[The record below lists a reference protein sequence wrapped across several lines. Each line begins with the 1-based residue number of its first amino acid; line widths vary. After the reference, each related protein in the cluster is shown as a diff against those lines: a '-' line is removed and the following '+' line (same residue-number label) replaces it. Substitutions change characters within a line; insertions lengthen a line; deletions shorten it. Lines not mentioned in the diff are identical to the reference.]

1 MLLMT
6 ERQLTLMAVHAH
18 PDDEASTTGGI
29 LAKYSAEGIRTVL
42 VTCTNGELGDTPDTA
57 AGEQGHADDHDTE
70 AVVALR
76 TRELEESCRVLGV
89 SHLEMLGYHDSGME
103 GWPQNDAP
111 GSFWSTPVDEA
122 ARPLVALLE
131 KYSPDV
137 VITYDDYGFY
147 GHPDHI
153 QAHRI
158 TMAALEATGSTARL
172 YFPTFRR
179 SRLGDFRAMMEQAGM
194 EPPPIDEAQFG
205 SVDEDIAAVI
215 DCTAQAQQKM
225 DALKAHVSQ
234 AANIFFIH
242 FPMEVF
248 SRVFGEEAFVRASPT
263 WAGGPAETDLFAGLR

>member
-1 MLLMT
+1 MT
-6 ERQLTLMAVHAH
+6 DRPLTLMAVHAH

-42 VTCTNGELGDTPDTA
+42 VTCTNGELGDTPEVQ
-57 AGEQGHADDHDTE
+57 AGEAGHADDHDTE

-76 TRELEESCRVLGV
+76 MKELRDSCDVLGV
-89 SHLEMLGYHDSGME
+89 SHLETLGFHDSGME

-122 ARPLVALLE
+122 AKPLIALIE
-131 KYSPDV
+131 KYEPDV

-179 SRLGDFRAMMEQAGM
+179 SGLPAFRELLEKAGM
-194 EPPPIDEAQFG
+194 EPPPIDETEFG
-205 SVDEDIAAVI
+205 SPDEDVAAVI
-215 DCTAQAQQKM
+215 DCKEQAAQKM
-225 DALKAHVSQ
+225 AALKAHVSQ

-248 SRVFGEEAFVRASPT
+248 SEVFGEEAFVRQHPAWT
-263 WAGGPAETDLFAGLR
+263 GGEPETDLFAGLR

>member
-1 MLLMT
+1 MT
-6 ERQLTLMAVHAH
+6 DRPLTLMAVHAH

-42 VTCTNGELGDTPDTA
+42 VTCTNGELGDTPDVS
-57 AGEQGHADDHDTE
+57 AGEQGHGDDHDTE

-76 TRELEESCRVLGV
+76 MKELRDSCEVLGV
-89 SHLEMLGYHDSGME
+89 AHLETLGFHDSGME

-122 ARPLVALLE
+122 AKPLVELIE
-131 KYSPDV
+131 KYQPDV
-137 VITYDDYGFY
+137 VVTYDDYGFY

-158 TMAALEATGSTARL
+158 TLAALDATGSTARL

-179 SRLGDFRAMMEQAGM
+179 SGLAAFRDLMEKAGM
-194 EPPPIDEAQFG
+194 EPPALDENEFG
-205 SVDEDIAAVI
+205 SADEDVAALI
-215 DCTAQAQQKM
+215 DCKAQAEQKM
-225 DALKAHVSQ
+225 NALKAHISQ
-234 AANIFFIH
+234 AGNIFFIH

-248 SRVFGEEAFVRASPT
+248 AEVFGEEAFVRER
-263 WAGGPAETDLFAGLR
+263 PAWTRGEVETDLFAGLR